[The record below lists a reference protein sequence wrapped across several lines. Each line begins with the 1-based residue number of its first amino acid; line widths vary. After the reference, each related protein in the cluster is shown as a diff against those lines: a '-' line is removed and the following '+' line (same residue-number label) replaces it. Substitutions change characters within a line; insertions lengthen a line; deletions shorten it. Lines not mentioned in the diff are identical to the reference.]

1 MGLDLVISE
10 ILDSFRRK
18 EDILCIQSD
27 CLSVMLKYKS
37 FRSPAVAL
45 ERTIRILQNKILS
58 FTFLRSHLVPAAMM
72 QAYRALGTLKIISY
86 VYMV

>member
-45 ERTIRILQNKILS
+45 ERTIRILQNNILS
-58 FTFLRSHLVPAAMM
+58 FILNIAKNTNEFFKLFVINVTGAFMCN
-72 QAYRALGTLKIISY
+72 
-86 VYMV
+86 